1 MADIA
6 STAVGTGLTFWDR
19 TAEYRKYIRNLGD
32 NLTALETKKDELGG
46 VYNDVNRLA
55 ETAEGEG
62 WIRKHD
68 AAGWLESVRALRE
81 EADTILAD
89 GKWIMGKNC
98 LCGLCYRNCRSRYK
112 QSKLAEAKEAALDTK
127 LGQGR
132 NFRVKDDVAYDPAGP
147 ILERSLEAL
156 RYKMDELRG
165 VFETVKQRVKGEE
178 DQHLVR
184 TPEVRGWLERV
195 KLVLEEEVGQI
206 LERGKLELDK
216 SCKKEGADFHS
227 RRNFTS
233 ISTSADK
240 KRAIMEG
247 LLGERRGFTELTCKP
262 DDPLMVEIALQP
274 PVGMNSMFEEVWNWV
289 EDESV
294 RCIGIFGMGGV
305 GKTTLLNKVHNQFL
319 QVSHDYNFVLRV
331 VVSRPVNLEKLQ
343 KAIWKK
349 LNLPEDKWNPSDK
362 ESTTSAI
369 LELMKDKNFLLFM
382 DDLWDA
388 IDLLIDLGIPCHDHQ
403 NKCKI
408 IFTTRSVEVCNRMKA
423 DKSKKVECLPP
434 DDALQ
439 LFRQKLGEKTW
450 IAHPRIPE
458 IANTL
463 VGECKY
469 LPLALVTVARA
480 MAGTTDLEDW
490 MIAEKDL
497 KWQVDMEEEVLKKLE
512 FSYNRLPDEI
522 HKRCL
527 LCLSIFPEDHG
538 FYEDD
543 AIALWIGEGFLDEC
557 DDVHEARTYGRKIY
571 RKLRHAC
578 LVEFIAQTVLV
589 GEFFKMHDFV
599 REMCLWVYS
608 EHGSKKKKVLVQE
621 EVESFRMGDLKKWKD
636 AERISLWRVKSS
648 VYDTS
653 LATISCSR
661 LSTLIIR
668 DTSLRKIPDELF
680 LSVPCLRV
688 LDLSDNEYLQEL
700 PGSIWKLINL
710 RYLNLNIAGAETH
723 EVPEEIKNLSNLVVL
738 ILSRNVLVPAE
749 LISNL
754 SSVRLFYWSNT
765 SRYWPTLSKKF
776 CEIECLEALE
786 MMQSMEEID
795 ITLTSPEGVEKLL
808 SCPKLPS
815 RVRGLCLCR
824 CNGLA
829 SFRISMPFMR
839 RSGYFQSLYLYRCD
853 FKEIE
858 VGSGEYEGS
867 YESPGR
873 YSSYVESLAPK
884 PASFA
889 SWDCFQSLRNVRIF
903 HCTGLENV
911 TSLIYHAPFLENL
924 CIERCDSME
933 EVIVG
938 DIEDNHVTSNR
949 VFPLLASLRLDDL
962 YNLERICRRALPFP
976 ALKEIKVRGC
986 FELKEL
992 PLNCDS
998 AKNSL
1003 QVIEGEQAWWEG
1015 LKWDD
1020 PASEQVFSTKFVS
1033 C

>member
-274 PVGMNSMFEEVWNWV
+274 PVGMNSMFEE
-289 EDESV
+289 
-294 RCIGIFGMGGV
+294 
-305 GKTTLLNKVHNQFL
+305 
-319 QVSHDYNFVLRV
+319 
-331 VVSRPVNLEKLQ
+331 
-343 KAIWKK
+343 
-349 LNLPEDKWNPSDK
+349 
-362 ESTTSAI
+362 
-369 LELMKDKNFLLFM
+369 
-382 DDLWDA
+382 
-388 IDLLIDLGIPCHDHQ
+388 
-403 NKCKI
+403 
-408 IFTTRSVEVCNRMKA
+408 
-423 DKSKKVECLPP
+423 
-434 DDALQ
+434 
-439 LFRQKLGEKTW
+439 KLGEKTW

-1020 PASEQVFSTKFVS
+1020 PASEQVFSTKFVRMEEKGFYEKATTKRTHFCS
-1033 C
+1033 TTASTSVQSVSGHLVFCFPVFLCQESLSLCFVKALDWYKFLEFAFGPKVQQ